1 MINKLTVKQKQTLE
15 AIAYFIN
22 TNGYPPTIQELCE
35 LVGNRS
41 KATMF
46 SKLMQLEQKGYIKTT
61 NGKARSIVVMK
72 GWE

>member
-1 MINKLTVKQKQTLE
+1 MTKLTIKQKQTME

-22 TNGYPPTIQELCE
+22 TNGYPPTNRELAKLLNCD
-35 LVGNRS
+35 VNTVF
-41 KATMF
+41 K
-46 SKLMQLEQKGYIKTT
+46 KLMILEEKGYIKTA